1 MKRKWW
7 QRKRTMLMGVPM
19 LFFVS
24 GGIFLNSSPEFG
36 GTHSAMDK
44 KRYAASANHVSGKFQ
59 NILPT
64 DMSMSARDMAKT
76 MYDFMKGAD
85 DLAPKNKIPVL
96 HPDSA
101 LIASPPEA
109 ARLVWFGHSAF
120 LLQIDGKNILIDPM
134 FGPVPAPHP
143 WLGKARFT
151 DGLPLEIA
159 QLPMIDAMLISHDH
173 YDHLDYG
180 SIKALNAKTREFYVP
195 LGVGAH
201 LRAWGIEES
210 RIHEM
215 DWWDEAD
222 LGSLHFAFTPSRH
235 FSGRGI
241 SDRFATLWGSWVIQ
255 GKQDSIY
262 FSGDSGYG
270 PHFKEIGA
278 KYGPFDFAM
287 MECGQYNE
295 KWPLIHM
302 MPEETAQAAVD
313 LGAKAMMPIHWGTFV
328 LAMHSWTDPV
338 ERVTKRADELGM
350 PVITPRIGD
359 VITMDALA
367 GFRER
372 WWEG

>member
-1 MKRKWW
+1 
-7 QRKRTMLMGVPM
+7 MLMGVPM

-143 WLGKARFT
+143 WLGKAS
-151 DGLPLEIA
+151 GNI
-159 QLPMIDAMLISHDH
+159 MHS
-173 YDHLDYG
+173 G
-180 SIKALNAKTREFYVP
+180 
-195 LGVGAH
+195 
-201 LRAWGIEES
+201 
-210 RIHEM
+210 
-215 DWWDEAD
+215 D
-222 LGSLHFAFTPSRH
+222 LGSLFHYIHLGGLSTGHGINDTLVADRGRFIFDRPNSHRSRT
-235 FSGRGI
+235 GG
-241 SDRFATLWGSWVIQ
+241 
-255 GKQDSIY
+255 
-262 FSGDSGYG
+262 
-270 PHFKEIGA
+270 
-278 KYGPFDFAM
+278 
-287 MECGQYNE
+287 
-295 KWPLIHM
+295 
-302 MPEETAQAAVD
+302 
-313 LGAKAMMPIHWGTFV
+313 
-328 LAMHSWTDPV
+328 
-338 ERVTKRADELGM
+338 
-350 PVITPRIGD
+350 
-359 VITMDALA
+359 
-367 GFRER
+367 
-372 WWEG
+372 